1 MRPYGWNRD
10 GSLIRDEADTIRGWA
25 DHILAGGK
33 VKPLVAQLNDAGIPT
48 AQGKRWSSRSIT
60 RALINPRMVGLRQLR
75 DGSLVEAP
83 DVEAILD
90 RDQWDQLV
98 TMFNDPD
105 RQRFSTRRPPALL
118 SSGLL
123 RCGRCGNTMYTA
135 MSSDETLMY
144 RCQSEACP
152 APISIH
158 AHIVEPEV
166 AERLL
171 VRVTSP
177 GWLVAVGRIT
187 THSVGHYEAVLADI
201 DSRIIRLAE
210 EFGGL
215 ESSEPAFT
223 AGLAAARAA
232 RETTQRSLH
241 AAATLEQIP
250 ELTSGDVVEWWADT
264 ATIDDKRRLIDLVID
279 HVTVKPRRGNPT
291 VSDRLDYTWRD

>member
-10 GSLIRDEADTIRGWA
+10 GTTVRDEADTIRGWA

-60 RALINPRMVGLRQLR
+60 RALINPRMVGMRQLR

-90 RDQWDQLV
+90 RNDWDQLV
-98 TMFNDPD
+98 EKFNDPD
-105 RQRFSTRRPPALL
+105 RQRFANRRPPALL

-123 RCGRCGNTMYTA
+123 RCGRCGNSMYTA
-135 MSSDETLMY
+135 MADETLMY
-144 RCQSEACP
+144 RCQAEGCP

-166 AERLL
+166 SERIL
-171 VRVTSP
+171 VRVTSAP
-177 GWLVAVGRIT
+177 WLVAVGRVT
-187 THSVGHYEAVLADI
+187 SQSVGHYQAVIDDI
-201 DSRIIRLAE
+201 DSRIVRLAE
-210 EFGGL
+210 EFGGG

-232 RETTQRSLH
+232 REVAERNLKT
-241 AAATLEQIP
+241 AATVQQIP
-250 ELTSGDVVEWWADT
+250 ELTTGDVVEWWADT

-279 HVTVKPRRGNPT
+279 HITVKPRRGNPT
-291 VSDRLDYTWRD
+291 VEDRLDYQWRD

>member
-10 GSLIRDEADTIRGWA
+10 GTLIRDEADAVRGWA
-25 DHILAGGK
+25 EHILAGGK

-48 AQGKRWSSRSIT
+48 SQGGRWSSRSIT
-60 RALINPRMVGLRQLR
+60 RALINPRMVGMRQLR

-90 RDQWDQLV
+90 RGQWDQLV
-98 TMFNDPD
+98 EMFNDPD
-105 RQRFSTRRPPALL
+105 RQRFANRRPPALL

-123 RCGRCGNTMYTA
+123 RCGRCGNSMYTA
-135 MSSDETLMY
+135 MADETLMY
-144 RCQSEACP
+144 RCQAEGCP

-166 AERLL
+166 SERIL
-171 VRVTSP
+171 VRVTSAP
-177 GWLVAVGRIT
+177 WLVAVGRVT
-187 THSVGHYEAVLADI
+187 SQSVGHYQAVIDDI
-201 DSRIIRLAE
+201 DSRIVRLAE
-210 EFGGL
+210 EFGGG

-232 RETTQRSLH
+232 REVAERNLKT
-241 AAATLEQIP
+241 AATVQQIP
-250 ELTSGDVVEWWADT
+250 ELTTGDVVEWWADT

-279 HVTVKPRRGNPT
+279 HITVKPRRGNPT
-291 VSDRLDYTWRD
+291 VTDRLDYLWRD